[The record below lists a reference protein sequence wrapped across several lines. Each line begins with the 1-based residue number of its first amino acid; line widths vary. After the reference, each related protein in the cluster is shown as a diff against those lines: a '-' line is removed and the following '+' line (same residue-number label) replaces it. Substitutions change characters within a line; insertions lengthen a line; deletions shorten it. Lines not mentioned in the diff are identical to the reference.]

1 MPKPISDAEIIAAA
15 TVLVET
21 NGFAR
26 AKAKA
31 DEMIESWR
39 CSTVA
44 DANEGQDMW
53 ERIRAA
59 IVVMEALVV

>member
-1 MPKPISDAEIIAAA
+1 MTKHVPDTEIIAAA
-15 TVLVET
+15 TALIET
-21 NGFAR
+21 NGFLR

-39 CSTVA
+39 GSTVA
-44 DANEGQDMW
+44 DANEGRDNW

-59 IVVMEALVV
+59 VVVMEALQV